1 MQTGEIIKLESKDE
15 FQKLE
20 FKNLSMKQKTDV
32 LKIKEKLFNNQKNST
47 KQKINKNKE
56 LKI

>member
-1 MQTGEIIKLESKDE
+1 
-15 FQKLE
+15 
-20 FKNLSMKQKTDV
+20 MKQKTDV